1 MTSSSPAEKGYV
13 CLTDVFSFVRDYA
26 AGRYCSGFS
35 DNTAYGLLQRR
46 SAFCSDICDVEIVGI
61 DTWNYLDKV
70 KLMFNNFSHNKSVC
84 SGWTYRNVQLTVDC
98 SSWEREQYF
107 IHDSCVKSNAQCSKW
122 QELCVCHCNVD
133 YVMVAGNCAKG
144 GLTIGEPCVVNEQ
157 CTGGVH
163 HGLCRGRVCTC
174 QEGYVKR
181 YTTCYQG
188 GLTIGETCV
197 VNEQCTGGGQTGLCR
212 GRVCT
217 CQEGYITVHTTC
229 YQGGLTIGETCVFNE
244 QCTGGGQTGLCR
256 GRVCTCQEGYI
267 TVHTTCYQGGLTI
280 GETCVVNE
288 QCTGGGQ
295 TGLCRGRVCTC
306 QEGYITV
313 HTTCYQG
320 GLMIGDP
327 CVANEQCTGGGQPG
341 LCRGHECTCQ
351 EGYITRDSRCYQ
363 GNVSVGGH
371 CFLNEQCN
379 GSPNTVM
386 CSNDQKCLC
395 TSGYIA
401 IQQHCLKVNIPLNMS
416 CHNNEQCSHTSHALC
431 LQRKCGC
438 TEGFFAYNST
448 ECLQDNVHVGEPCVD
463 DQQCRGTAMS
473 GICKNSTCICAKGY
487 FSQGQNC
494 YKGNVSLGDACI
506 LYPQCLGSPNASCL
520 DGICSC
526 IEGYVPDNS
535 SKCIQSFPV
544 NDNEASFGDQRESNI
559 NVGSTVGALIGGVL
573 LGVLITTVIGFIIN
587 KRSGKNPN
595 TRQREEPRV
604 VFADNDAYGEAKIDR
619 NVGNAS
625 RGNKNKRKVV
635 NVPPYAP
642 SDETPE
648 YGNVSQT
655 SGTRT
660 EDIYNHLNEKEDRDG
675 EDDYDHACVA
685 TGLSRG
691 GYFDSDYSS
700 MRDVDNGCS
709 KSAKNVN
716 DNYFTLE
723 QN

>member
-188 GLTIGETCV
+188 GLTIGEPCV
-197 VNEQCTGGGQTGLCR
+197 VNEQCTGGGHHALCR

-217 CQEGYITVHTTC
+217 CQEGYVKRYTT
-229 YQGGLTIGETCVFNE
+229 
-244 QCTGGGQTGLCR
+244 
-256 GRVCTCQEGYI
+256 
-267 TVHTTCYQGGLTI
+267 
-280 GETCVVNE
+280 
-288 QCTGGGQ
+288 
-295 TGLCRGRVCTC
+295 
-306 QEGYITV
+306 
-313 HTTCYQG
+313 
-320 GLMIGDP
+320 
-327 CVANEQCTGGGQPG
+327 
-341 LCRGHECTCQ
+341 
-351 EGYITRDSRCYQ
+351 CYQ
-363 GNVSVGGH
+363 GNVSIGGH
-371 CFLNEQCN
+371 CIFDQQCN

-386 CSNDQKCLC
+386 CSNDQTCRC
-395 TSGYIA
+395 GSGYIA

-448 ECLQDNVHVGEPCVD
+448 ECLQDNVHVGEPCVA

-473 GICKNSTCICAKGY
+473 GICKNSICICAKGY
-487 FSQGQNC
+487 FSQGQTC

-655 SGTRT
+655 SVTRT
-660 EDIYNHLNEKEDRDG
+660 EGIYNHLNEKEDRDG
-675 EDDYDHACVA
+675 EDNYDHACAA

-700 MRDVDNGCS
+700 MREVDKGCS
-709 KSAKNVN
+709 KSAKIGN